1 VHRDVKP
8 SNLFL
13 VRGDA
18 ADVRLLDFGLAR
30 GKDGLRVTK
39 TGALVGTPGYM
50 APEQVRGEAR
60 IGPRADVFA
69 LGAVLFECLA
79 GRPAFFA
86 EDAVQVL
93 AKILLEEPPLAAEVR
108 PAVPLALEGI
118 VEAMLAKDPALRPD
132 AATVAQE
139 LSAIEAIVVEPSEG
153 ARPAVGAMIGG
164 KYRVEGT
171 IGEGGMGVILEA
183 THVELGRKV
192 AIKILRGRRGDDEA
206 RLLREARALS
216 QLTSEHAARVL
227 DVGKLDDG
235 APYMVIERLEGRDLG
250 RELRERGS
258 LPCAEAARHVVAACE
273 AIAEAHELGIIHRDL
288 KPSNLFLAR
297 RRDGSTCLKV
307 LDFGISKVEESAPGE
322 RSLTSATAVL
332 GSPWYMS
339 PEQLASAKAVD
350 ARSDVW
356 ALGVV
361 LHELCTGAPPFDAET
376 AAGVGAKIAAAAAT
390 PLRALR
396 KEAPEALEKAI
407 LRCLAKDPAA
417 RFPSAREL
425 ARALAGIEAPPRR
438 APRRGAAAA
447 VVVLA
452 GIGVAAM
459 ALRPRAPVE
468 TAPSARVAIDAAPPA
483 ISASA
488 VASATAPATAT
499 ATAISSAVARP
510 AAKPRPPP
518 LAGALP
524 VAVLPPIV
532 SAAPPPPP
540 PPAPPPKP
548 TAPPRTVDLGDP
560 ALDGR

>member
-1 VHRDVKP
+1 
-8 SNLFL
+8 
-13 VRGDA
+13 
-18 ADVRLLDFGLAR
+18 
-30 GKDGLRVTK
+30 
-39 TGALVGTPGYM
+39 
-50 APEQVRGEAR
+50 
-60 IGPRADVFA
+60 
-69 LGAVLFECLA
+69 
-79 GRPAFFA
+79 
-86 EDAVQVL
+86 
-93 AKILLEEPPLAAEVR
+93 
-108 PAVPLALEGI
+108 
-118 VEAMLAKDPALRPD
+118 
-132 AATVAQE
+132 
-139 LSAIEAIVVEPSEG
+139 
-153 ARPAVGAMIGG
+153 
-164 KYRVEGT
+164 
-171 IGEGGMGVILEA
+171 
-183 THVELGRKV
+183 
-192 AIKILRGRRGDDEA
+192 
-206 RLLREARALS
+206 
-216 QLTSEHAARVL
+216 
-227 DVGKLDDG
+227 
-235 APYMVIERLEGRDLG
+235 
-250 RELRERGS
+250 
-258 LPCAEAARHVVAACE
+258 VVAACE

-376 AAGVGAKIAAAAAT
+376 AAGVGARIAAAAAT